1 MKTQANDPFIIDV
14 KTFLLKGIL
23 PDNTLGYRSK
33 VEKCA
38 RDCFIDKNLI
48 WINIVRPG
56 RQPSIVLLAPK
67 SLRHLFIDRYLSS
80 MLDNSMTLD
89 WEEQLP
95 AMMMAYN
102 CHVQ

>member
-1 MKTQANDPFIIDV
+1 MKAQQHDSFIRDV
-14 KTFLLKGIL
+14 RTFLVKGTL

-38 RDCFIDKNLI
+38 QDCFIDKNLV

-67 SLRHLFIDRYLSS
+67 SLHHLFIDQAHSS
-80 MLDNSMTLD
+80 WAGGHSGRQRTIDRI
-89 WEEQLP
+89 EF
-95 AMMMAYN
+95 
-102 CHVQ
+102 